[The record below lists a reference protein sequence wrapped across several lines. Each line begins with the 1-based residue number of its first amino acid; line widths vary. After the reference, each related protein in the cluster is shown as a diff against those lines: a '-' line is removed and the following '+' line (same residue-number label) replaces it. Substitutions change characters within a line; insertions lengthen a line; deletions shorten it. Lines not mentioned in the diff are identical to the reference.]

1 MSCSLEAAAGMS
13 EHGRAPS
20 EGGVSLAQFAFVRYG
35 PTPTSAARRAHFA
48 SARAAYPPEGER
60 AVARMYVFTR
70 KLRLLVRGRGWHVR
84 AWPFTEGE
92 SRLAGAVGFHMA
104 WADSNQRGEAR
115 TRCKRRCYASS
126 RERESA
132 RSGAFLLAHMRK

>member
-1 MSCSLEAAAGMS
+1 MS

-60 AVARMYVFTR
+60 AVARMYVPFPTVPSGNAIR
-70 KLRLLVRGRGWHVR
+70 LRHPATPSGCAIRQRHPATPTGCAIRHTGDTL
-84 AWPFTEGE
+84 PF
-92 SRLAGAVGFHMA
+92 
-104 WADSNQRGEAR
+104 ADSEIGNDF
-115 TRCKRRCYASS
+115 YD
-126 RERESA
+126 
-132 RSGAFLLAHMRK
+132 